1 VSSGGRRRNIIDGPR
16 ALGPERLGGVA
27 LALHD
32 VELPVDVG
40 SPPSFPYTCMTS
52 SRARARHNGRSP
64 IPLPAGANALKSGSF
79 CLSVSINYCESCRQ
93 ERMMSNS
100 DDAAARAAASVKRK
114 QQQVQESAKAW
125 SEYQAQRRAV
135 AEKTERLRLLRL
147 AKEAAEKAGNGKRVA
162 ARPSRTKSSGTD
174 K

>member
-1 VSSGGRRRNIIDGPR
+1 
-16 ALGPERLGGVA
+16 
-27 LALHD
+27 
-32 VELPVDVG
+32 
-40 SPPSFPYTCMTS
+40 
-52 SRARARHNGRSP
+52 
-64 IPLPAGANALKSGSF
+64 
-79 CLSVSINYCESCRQ
+79 
-93 ERMMSNS
+93 MMSNS
-100 DDAAARAAASVKRK
+100 DDAATRAAASVKRK